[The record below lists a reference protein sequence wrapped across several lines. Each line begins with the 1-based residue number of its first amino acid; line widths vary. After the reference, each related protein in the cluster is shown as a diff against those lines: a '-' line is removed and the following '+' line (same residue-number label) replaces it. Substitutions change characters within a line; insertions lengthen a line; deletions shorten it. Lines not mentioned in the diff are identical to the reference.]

1 LRTLWLKPFFQEKN
15 LSKGNSD
22 NLLLLPAG
30 VFEMTP
36 VRAAFVRHIEE
47 AVLAVFRLWGYQ
59 EVRTPSL
66 EYVDTMSRG
75 LASDEL
81 DMAFKLVDRGTGKM
95 MLLRSDVTPQVAR
108 MASLTLSRIPLPLR
122 LCYVADVYRHPD
134 DPSHPRREMIQ
145 AGIELIGLDDPQA
158 DAEVLAIGVEA
169 LGKMGLSDIRMSV
182 GQVRYARGLF
192 KEAALDKTTE
202 GLIVEAACRK
212 DRSEMERILGQT
224 DISDG
229 IRGGILALTD
239 LTGTVDV
246 LDRAYS
252 LAPNDTCRSAIE
264 NLRDVLALAVS
275 YGVDADHLSV
285 DLGELAAFHYHTG
298 LVFTGFVSGTGRAVL
313 KGGRYDN
320 LAGKYGRL
328 APATGFAID
337 LLEAVEIVSGHG
349 TVGIAIDYL
358 LVNRTSDREKGLRK
372 SVELRSLSRNVLCLI
387 RNIPDEE
394 LGAYVAAHRIGQVLI
409 LDDDGL
415 AILDTETLKR
425 KPCKI
430 EEL

>member
-1 LRTLWLKPFFQEKN
+1 MRLKHLFKVVNLNKN
-15 LSKGNSD
+15 PPND
-22 NLLLLPAG
+22 ILLLPAG

-108 MASLTLSRIPLPLR
+108 MASLALSHIPLPLR

-134 DPSHPRREMIQ
+134 DPSHPRREVIQ
-145 AGIELIGLDDPQA
+145 AGVELIGLDDPQA

-169 LGKMGLSDIRMSV
+169 LRKMGLSDVRMSV

-192 KEAALDKTTE
+192 EEAALDKSAE
-202 GLIVEAACRK
+202 DLIVEAACRK

-224 DISDG
+224 EISAG
-229 IRGGILALTD
+229 IRDGILALTD
-239 LTGTVDV
+239 LTGSVDI

-264 NLRDVLALAVS
+264 NLRDVLALAGS
-275 YGVDADHLSV
+275 YGVAIDHLVV

-298 LVFTGFVSGTGRAVL
+298 LVFTGFVSGAGRAVL

-320 LAGKYGRL
+320 LAGKYGRQ

-349 TVGIAIDYL
+349 TVGPAIDYL
-358 LVNRTSDREKGLRK
+358 LVNRTRDREKGLRK
-372 SVELRSLSRNVLCLI
+372 SVELRQRNKNVLCLI

-394 LGAYVAAHRIGQVLI
+394 LGAYVEAHRIGQVLI
-409 LDDDGL
+409 LDEDGFF
-415 AILDTETLKR
+415 ILDTVKNEK
-425 KPCKI
+425 KPCNI
-430 EEL
+430 RDL

>member
-1 LRTLWLKPFFQEKN
+1 M
-15 LSKGNSD
+15 SKRNSD
-22 NLLLLPAG
+22 NILLLPAG

-75 LASDEL
+75 LASEEL
-81 DMAFKLVDRGTGKM
+81 DLAFKLVDRGTGKM

-108 MASLTLSRIPLPLR
+108 MTSLALSRIPLPLR

-145 AGIELIGLDDPQA
+145 AGVELIGLDDPQA

-169 LGKMGLSDIRMSV
+169 LQKMGLTDVRVSV

-192 KEAALDKTTE
+192 EEAALDKSTE
-202 GLIVEAACRK
+202 DLIVEAACRK
-212 DRSEMERILGQT
+212 DRSEMERILDRT
-224 DISDG
+224 DISAG
-229 IRGGILALTD
+229 IREGILALTE
-239 LTGTVDV
+239 LSGSVDV

-252 LAPNDTCRSAIE
+252 VAPNDTCRSAIE
-264 NLRDVLALAVS
+264 NLRDVLALAGS
-275 YGVDADHLSV
+275 YGVADDNLSV
-285 DLGELAAFHYHTG
+285 DLGALAAFHYHTG
-298 LVFTGFVSGTGRAVL
+298 LVFTGFVSGAGRAVL

-320 LAGKYGRL
+320 LAGKYGKQ

-337 LLEAVEIVSGHG
+337 LLEAVEIVSGRFTAG
-349 TVGIAIDYL
+349 TAIDYL
-358 LVNRTSDREKGLRK
+358 LVNRTRDREKGLK
-372 SVELRSLSRNVLCLI
+372 LSVELRSRGRKVLCLI
-387 RNIPDEE
+387 RNITDEE
-394 LGAYVAAHRIGQVLI
+394 LGVYAAAHRIGQVLI
-409 LDDDGL
+409 LDDQGL
-415 AILDTETLKR
+415 SILDTVSDEKKL
-425 KPCKI
+425 CDI

>member
-1 LRTLWLKPFFQEKN
+1 

-22 NLLLLPAG
+22 NILLLPAG

-81 DMAFKLVDRGTGKM
+81 DLAFKLVDRGTGKM

-108 MASLTLSRIPLPLR
+108 MTSLALSRIPLPLR

-145 AGIELIGLDDPQA
+145 AGVELIGLDDPQA

-169 LGKMGLSDIRMSV
+169 LQKMGLTDVRMSV

-192 KEAALDKTTE
+192 EEAALDKSTE
-202 GLIVEAACRK
+202 DLIVEAACRK
-212 DRSEMERILGQT
+212 DRSEMERILDRT
-224 DISDG
+224 DISAG
-229 IRGGILALTD
+229 IREGILALTE
-239 LTGTVDV
+239 LSGSVHV

-252 LAPNDTCRSAIE
+252 VAPNDTCRAAIE
-264 NLRDVLALAVS
+264 NLRDVLALAGS
-275 YGVDADHLSV
+275 YGVADDNLSV
-285 DLGELAAFHYHTG
+285 DLGALAAFHYHTG
-298 LVFTGFVSGTGRAVL
+298 LVFTGFVSGAGRAVL

-320 LAGKYGRL
+320 LAGKYGKQ
-328 APATGFAID
+328 APATGLAID
-337 LLEAVEIVSGHG
+337 LLEAGEIVSGHFTAG
-349 TVGIAIDYL
+349 TAIDYL
-358 LVNRTSDREKGLRK
+358 LVNRTRDREKGLK
-372 SVELRSLSRNVLCLI
+372 LSVELRSRGRKVLCLI

-394 LGAYVAAHRIGQVLI
+394 LGVYAAAHRIGQVLI
-409 LDDDGL
+409 LDDHGL
-415 AILDTETLKR
+415 SILDTVSDEK
-425 KPCKI
+425 KSCKI

>member
-1 LRTLWLKPFFQEKN
+1 M
-15 LSKGNSD
+15 SKGNSD
-22 NLLLLPAG
+22 NILILPAG

-36 VRAAFVRHIEE
+36 ARAAFVRHVEDV
-47 AVLAVFRLWGYQ
+47 VLEVFRLWGYQ

-66 EYVDTMSRG
+66 EFVDTMARG
-75 LASDEL
+75 LAGEEL

-108 MASLTLSRIPLPLR
+108 MASVALSRTPLPLR
-122 LCYVADVYRHPD
+122 LCYMADVYRHPD

-145 AGIELIGLDDPQA
+145 AGVELLGLDDPQA
-158 DAEVLAIGVEA
+158 DAEVLAIGVKA
-169 LGKMGLSDIRMSV
+169 LQKMGLSGVRMSV
-182 GQVRYARGLF
+182 GQVQYARGLF
-192 KEAALDKTTE
+192 EEAALDKSTE
-202 GLIVEAACRK
+202 DLIVEAACRK

-224 DISDG
+224 DTSAG
-229 IRGGILALTD
+229 IREGILTLTE

-246 LDRAYS
+246 LDRAYRA
-252 LAPNDTCRSAIE
+252 APNDICRSAID

-275 YGVDADHLSV
+275 YGVASDSLSV
-285 DLGELAAFHYHTG
+285 DLGELAAFRYHTG
-298 LVFTGFVSGTGRAVL
+298 PVFTGFVSGAGRAVL

-320 LAGKYGRL
+320 LVGEYGRQ

-349 TVGIAIDYL
+349 TVGTAIDYL
-358 LVNRTSDREKGLRK
+358 MVNRTKDREKGLRI
-372 SVELRSLSRNVLCLI
+372 SVELRNLSRKVLCLI

-394 LGAYVAAHRIGQVLI
+394 LGAYVEAHRIGQVLI
-409 LDDDGL
+409 LDEDGL
-415 AILDTETLKR
+415 STLDTVNNNK

>member
-1 LRTLWLKPFFQEKN
+1 MN
-15 LSKGNSD
+15 KGNSD
-22 NLLLLPAG
+22 NILLLPAG

-36 VRAAFVRHIEE
+36 ARAAFVRHIEE
-47 AVLAVFRLWGYQ
+47 VVLGVFRLWGYQ

-108 MASLTLSRIPLPLR
+108 MASLALSRTPLPLR

-145 AGIELIGLDDPQA
+145 AGVELMGLDDPQA
-158 DAEVLAIGVEA
+158 NAEVLAIGVEA
-169 LGKMGLSDIRMSV
+169 LQKMGLSGVRMSV

-192 KEAALDKTTE
+192 EEAALDKSTE
-202 GLIVEAACRK
+202 DLIVEAACRK
-212 DRSEMERILGQT
+212 DSSEMERILGQT
-224 DISDG
+224 DTSAE
-229 IRGGILALTD
+229 IREGILALTE

-246 LDRAYS
+246 LDRAYCV
-252 LAPNDTCRSAIE
+252 APNDTCRFAID

-275 YGVDADHLSV
+275 YGVASDSLSV
-285 DLGELAAFHYHTG
+285 DLGELAAFRYHTG
-298 LVFTGFVSGTGRAVL
+298 PVFTGFVSGAGRAVL

-320 LAGKYGRL
+320 LAGKYGRQ

-349 TVGIAIDYL
+349 TVGTAIDYL
-358 LVNRTSDREKGLRK
+358 LVNRTSDREKGLRI
-372 SVELRSLSRNVLCLI
+372 SVELRSTNRKVLCLI
-387 RNIPDEE
+387 RNIADQD
-394 LGAYVAAHRIGQVLI
+394 LGAYAAAHRIAQVLV

-415 AILDTETLKR
+415 SILDTVNNR
-425 KPCKI
+425 KKPRKI

>member
-1 LRTLWLKPFFQEKN
+1 M
-15 LSKGNSD
+15 SKGNSD
-22 NLLLLPAG
+22 NILLLPAG

-66 EYVDTMSRG
+66 EYVDTMSQG
-75 LASDEL
+75 LASEEL
-81 DMAFKLVDRGTGKM
+81 DLAFKLVDRGTGKM

-108 MASLTLSRIPLPLR
+108 MTSLALSRVPLPLR

-145 AGIELIGLDDPQA
+145 AGVELIGLDDPQA

-169 LGKMGLSDIRMSV
+169 LQKMGLTDVRVSV

-192 KEAALDKTTE
+192 EEAALDKSTE
-202 GLIVEAACRK
+202 DLIVEAACRK
-212 DRSEMERILGQT
+212 DRSEMERILDQT
-224 DISDG
+224 GIPTG
-229 IRGGILALTD
+229 IREGILALTE
-239 LTGTVDV
+239 LSGSVDV

-252 LAPNDTCRSAIE
+252 VAPNDTCRSAIE
-264 NLRDVLALAVS
+264 NLRQVLALAGS
-275 YGVDADHLSV
+275 YGVADDNLSV
-285 DLGELAAFHYHTG
+285 DLGALAAFHYHTG
-298 LVFTGFVSGTGRAVL
+298 LVFTGFVSGAGRAVL

-320 LAGKYGRL
+320 LAGKYGKQ

-337 LLEAVEIVSGHG
+337 LLEAVEIVSGHFTAG
-349 TVGIAIDYL
+349 TAIDYL
-358 LVNRTSDREKGLRK
+358 LVNRTSDREKGLK
-372 SVELRSLSRNVLCLI
+372 ISVELRNRGRKVLCLI

-394 LGAYVAAHRIGQVLI
+394 LGVYAAAHRIGQVLI
-409 LDDDGL
+409 LDDRGL
-415 AILDTETLKR
+415 SILDTVSDDK

-430 EEL
+430 EDL